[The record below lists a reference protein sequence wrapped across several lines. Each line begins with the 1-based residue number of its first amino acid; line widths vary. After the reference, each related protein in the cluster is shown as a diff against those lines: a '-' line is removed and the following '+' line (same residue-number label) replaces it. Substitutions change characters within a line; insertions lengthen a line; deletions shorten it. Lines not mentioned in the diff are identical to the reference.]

1 MQVNCGHEWRF
12 HFDTMHLKSQGSDTK
27 GNVFSSAFVL
37 DGMSW
42 KLVLRF
48 PWEDRIG
55 SSLDVYLMSSDVDHV
70 DAYFAVNIEFLHPL
84 GRANNIKQGFRH
96 LYTNDQPANVRD
108 PLRAS
113 LSELQDRRNGLMHCD
128 GSVRLHVKAVN
139 LKPESLQQVPQTIDW
154 QPPAANSGVSSLSK
168 APSAPDTSSLTI
180 MARRAVKASLNVPRH
195 IFQRQYL
202 LYVPSRIKRDYWP
215 CPAEAWTDFYTP
227 AIMQQEIIWEAGN
240 QWAYLNA
247 AFKRFCALHW
257 DYQHFKYPSDCGA
270 AARWMYV
277 TSKVEV
283 ADVGTV
289 VPEARALWNKWND
302 TNASLGSLMA
312 VPNHSQLG
320 PGLEVT
326 FTSQWPTQ
334 SQDLG
339 AEGVLIEFLT
349 MLEGGTYLMT
359 SSVALY
365 NQSLNIGTW
374 GPFEQIQKWREFG
387 RRGWLRPLSLSW
399 LTDTSQAQIE
409 LWRNTLEAC
418 QHKFPYSEEFS
429 HSCLE
434 DCIHSPGGACLFRS
448 SFGYNTTML
457 AGLAAMMV
465 AWRWIMAGLSS
476 SIPSLFEW
484 HLEPSSDRRR
494 LIQSLCTCHFV
505 SLIVYTWAMQI
516 VPVPWQRW
524 AWGAWGLLV
533 SSRQTSRTFT
543 HIRAKSGKP
552 PSTYAS
558 LLLVHH
564 GLYVSCIVAGC
575 DGLFFWLLSGIVAI
589 AAVEGYLWSLSPIV
603 KAAAWTFH
611 VYRLWT
617 ALHLSATT
625 ALSYDASDDP
635 HPDFGY
641 IRSQM
646 EVDIMSRCLPDI
658 LLLMTCMSSWK
669 EAILDSVFMTRM
681 D

>member
-96 LYTNDQPANVRD
+96 LYTNDQPANVR
-108 PLRAS
+108 
-113 LSELQDRRNGLMHCD
+113 
-128 GSVRLHVKAVN
+128 
-139 LKPESLQQVPQTIDW
+139 
-154 QPPAANSGVSSLSK
+154 
-168 APSAPDTSSLTI
+168 
-180 MARRAVKASLNVPRH
+180 
-195 IFQRQYL
+195 
-202 LYVPSRIKRDYWP
+202 
-215 CPAEAWTDFYTP
+215 
-227 AIMQQEIIWEAGN
+227 
-240 QWAYLNA
+240 
-247 AFKRFCALHW
+247 
-257 DYQHFKYPSDCGA
+257 
-270 AARWMYV
+270 
-277 TSKVEV
+277 
-283 ADVGTV
+283 
-289 VPEARALWNKWND
+289 
-302 TNASLGSLMA
+302 
-312 VPNHSQLG
+312 
-320 PGLEVT
+320 
-326 FTSQWPTQ
+326 
-334 SQDLG
+334 
-339 AEGVLIEFLT
+339 
-349 MLEGGTYLMT
+349 
-359 SSVALY
+359 
-365 NQSLNIGTW
+365 
-374 GPFEQIQKWREFG
+374 
-387 RRGWLRPLSLSW
+387 
-399 LTDTSQAQIE
+399 
-409 LWRNTLEAC
+409 
-418 QHKFPYSEEFS
+418 
-429 HSCLE
+429 
-434 DCIHSPGGACLFRS
+434 GACLFRS

-484 HLEPSSDRRR
+484 HLEPSSDRSAMAA
-494 LIQSLCTCHFV
+494 LGMGSLGSACVQPADIQNFHTHPCEVWEASVNICFSSACSPWPV
-505 SLIVYTWAMQI
+505 S
-516 VPVPWQRW
+516 
-524 AWGAWGLLV
+524 
-533 SSRQTSRTFT
+533 
-543 HIRAKSGKP
+543 
-552 PSTYAS
+552 
-558 LLLVHH
+558 
-564 GLYVSCIVAGC
+564 
-575 DGLFFWLLSGIVAI
+575 
-589 AAVEGYLWSLSPIV
+589 VEGYLWSLSPIV

>member
-96 LYTNDQPANVRD
+96 LYTNDQPANVR
-108 PLRAS
+108 
-113 LSELQDRRNGLMHCD
+113 
-128 GSVRLHVKAVN
+128 
-139 LKPESLQQVPQTIDW
+139 
-154 QPPAANSGVSSLSK
+154 
-168 APSAPDTSSLTI
+168 
-180 MARRAVKASLNVPRH
+180 
-195 IFQRQYL
+195 
-202 LYVPSRIKRDYWP
+202 
-215 CPAEAWTDFYTP
+215 
-227 AIMQQEIIWEAGN
+227 
-240 QWAYLNA
+240 
-247 AFKRFCALHW
+247 
-257 DYQHFKYPSDCGA
+257 
-270 AARWMYV
+270 
-277 TSKVEV
+277 
-283 ADVGTV
+283 
-289 VPEARALWNKWND
+289 
-302 TNASLGSLMA
+302 
-312 VPNHSQLG
+312 
-320 PGLEVT
+320 
-326 FTSQWPTQ
+326 
-334 SQDLG
+334 
-339 AEGVLIEFLT
+339 
-349 MLEGGTYLMT
+349 
-359 SSVALY
+359 
-365 NQSLNIGTW
+365 
-374 GPFEQIQKWREFG
+374 
-387 RRGWLRPLSLSW
+387 
-399 LTDTSQAQIE
+399 
-409 LWRNTLEAC
+409 
-418 QHKFPYSEEFS
+418 
-429 HSCLE
+429 
-434 DCIHSPGGACLFRS
+434 GACLFRS